1 MEAENYY
8 EYEELLSQQ
17 QDQTEE
23 EDKQGARLNLSQ
35 LSAIAEAQEKGTQI
49 VINESKDHIQKELVQ
64 ETFDI
69 QTRNL
74 VNFSQIY
81 KRADQFNRLPT
92 SHDFTATYPSYPVIN
107 LSDLSLLAQDKT
119 VKDKKTLDER
129 IIQFWTLWKDSHILP
144 PAKERKRFG
153 KTPNTPKHAKS
164 SIIPPSEI
172 KQIWRDNPI
181 MKNSIKDI
189 QENISRKQNPIEAD
203 VNKSVLLSDIQTI
216 LNMDLETNRLQISP
230 LIHSLRI
237 PLTYPNEPMNII
249 LYKTYE
255 LPDTP
260 QQIPE
265 SQKLQLFLDAIAVKM
280 TIDPIIAQNGI
291 THTSQWDSIHQ
302 QQDMQFPRLAKENI
316 AFTNQFIKKVTV
328 QDILNQSFEYKP
340 HDYCMQH
347 SLVLTLYNPITNQKL
362 DINPRDIYLGD
373 HQEIYNTIRKIDKI
387 TGYYISNKNELSKVF
402 RPKPAHYRLPVF
414 SKNTNDKEDPTQI
427 ALDLFGSP
435 TK

>member
-1 MEAENYY
+1 MN
-8 EYEELLSQQ
+8 QPTNT
-17 QDQTEE
+17 DM
-23 EDKQGARLNLSQ
+23 
-35 LSAIAEAQEKGTQI
+35 I
-49 VINESKDHIQKELVQ
+49 VSIKDCFLVC
-64 ETFDI
+64 I
-69 QTRNL
+69 SN
-74 VNFSQIY
+74 
-81 KRADQFNRLPT
+81 
-92 SHDFTATYPSYPVIN
+92 SHPYPSYPVIN

-119 VKDKKTLDER
+119 VKDKNTLDER
-129 IIQFWTLWKDSHILP
+129 IIQFWALWKDSHILP

-189 QENISRKQNPIEAD
+189 QENIRRKQNPIEAD

-265 SQKLQLFLDAIAVKM
+265 SQKLQLFLDAIAIKM
-280 TIDPIIAQNGI
+280 TVV
-291 THTSQWDSIHQ
+291 
-302 QQDMQFPRLAKENI
+302 F
-316 AFTNQFIKKVTV
+316 VTLEFV
-328 QDILNQSFEYKP
+328 S
-340 HDYCMQH
+340 
-347 SLVLTLYNPITNQKL
+347 
-362 DINPRDIYLGD
+362 
-373 HQEIYNTIRKIDKI
+373 
-387 TGYYISNKNELSKVF
+387 
-402 RPKPAHYRLPVF
+402 
-414 SKNTNDKEDPTQI
+414 
-427 ALDLFGSP
+427 
-435 TK
+435 